1 MGGHWY
7 TDAAVTWEI
16 QPVEL
21 LAYLIKSR
29 GGGANQS
36 VKGKDESLDNS
47 HIYNLVSWM
56 NTDILNGVK
65 VFGRTKKYLE
75 NRERLRKESSFRY

>member
-1 MGGHWY
+1 MGGHWC

-21 LAYLIKSR
+21 FACLIKSR
-29 GGGANQS
+29 VGGANQS

-56 NTDILNGVK
+56 NDDILIGVK
-65 VFGRTKKYLE
+65 VYGNWSEGIWEDKEIFGK
-75 NRERLRKESSFRY
+75 